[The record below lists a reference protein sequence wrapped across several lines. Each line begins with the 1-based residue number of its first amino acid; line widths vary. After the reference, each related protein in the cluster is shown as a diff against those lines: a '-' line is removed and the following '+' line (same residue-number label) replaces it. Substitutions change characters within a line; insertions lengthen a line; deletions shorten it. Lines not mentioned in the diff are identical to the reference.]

1 MTEKKVEAKVT
12 RKHLSD
18 EEIKKLLKGDTIV
31 KVCHSEKESLDY
43 MLKICGL
50 K

>member
-31 KVCHSEKESLDY
+31 KVCHSQKELKDY
-43 MLKICGL
+43 FDEIAGL